1 MTIDNDT
8 EANGSHPPLRY
19 RSRADREAAL
29 RAVRDAECQALSQRI
44 QASRATQN
52 RHEREGSQRRQL
64 ADIQAFRA
72 LMLNA
77 LEHPL
82 AKTTSPRSGS
92 LALFKS
98 VCALIKQRSGEDPS
112 FLTPNL
118 SKSMPFF
125 YKMVSTPAAWIA
137 VADRLADHTRAGL
150 TREMTALG
158 PFAGLRVSIRSILI
172 NAGINDV
179 IQLRAAIAARS
190 IVLDHDIAS
199 NGLTRRRWTEL
210 HEWIDQQV

>member
-1 MTIDNDT
+1 M
-8 EANGSHPPLRY
+8 
-19 RSRADREAAL
+19 
-29 RAVRDAECQALSQRI
+29 
-44 QASRATQN
+44 
-52 RHEREGSQRRQL
+52 
-64 ADIQAFRA
+64 
-72 LMLNA
+72 
-77 LEHPL
+77 
-82 AKTTSPRSGS
+82 
-92 LALFKS
+92 ALFKS